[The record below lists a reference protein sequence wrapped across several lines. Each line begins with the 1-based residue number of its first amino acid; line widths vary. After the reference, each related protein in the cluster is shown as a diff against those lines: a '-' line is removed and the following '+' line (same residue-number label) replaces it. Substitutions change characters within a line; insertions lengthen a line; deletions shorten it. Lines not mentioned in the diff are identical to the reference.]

1 MTTILALDLATVTG
15 FARGDVARPMPTP
28 IAGSIRFG
36 KTGASDNAVFA
47 HCMSWIS
54 ELLEPQPRPD
64 FIAIEAM
71 LPPGAMVGAT
81 TREVRDRLA
90 GLHGI
95 VRAVA
100 HLRGIDRIEAYRV
113 GDVRAHFIG
122 ERGLKR
128 DAAKRAVMYRCAQL
142 GWQAPDDNAGDALAL
157 WSHAA
162 AQIDP
167 NHALMLS
174 PLFNASLRRSPEH
187 VGRNHLH
194 RTTSMAT
201 SAKLSF
207 GAAVRVRR
215 IV

>member
-1 MTTILALDLATVTG
+1 MNILALDLATVTG
-15 FARGDVARPMPTP
+15 FARGDVARPMPAP
-28 IAGSIRFG
+28 IAGSIRFA
-36 KTGASDNAVFA
+36 KANASDNAVFA
-47 HCMSWIS
+47 HCMNWIS

-64 FIAIEAM
+64 LIAIEAM
-71 LPPGAMVGAT
+71 LPPLAKFGST
-81 TREVRDRLA
+81 TGEVRDRLA

-113 GDVRAHFIG
+113 GDIRAHFIG
-122 ERGLKR
+122 ERSLKR

-142 GWQAPDDNAGDALAL
+142 GWQASDDDAGDALAL

-167 NHALMLS
+167 NHALTLS
-174 PLFNASLRRSPEH
+174 PMFNKLLQRSPEH
-187 VGRNHLH
+187 VGRNYLH
-194 RTTSMAT
+194 RTASMAT

-215 IV
+215 TV